1 MTATTILRQP
11 LDNTERAALQ
21 FMREEEKLARDV
33 YLTLYS
39 LWRLPVFS
47 NIAASE
53 QRHTDAVQGLLQT
66 YGIPDPVTNDRVGV
80 FTNPELSSLYA
91 DLIARGR
98 KSAHDA
104 LQVGALIEETDIAD
118 LQNAISKTSQG
129 DISRVYNNLMQASHR
144 HLRAFTGQLQSRSGA
159 YAAQVMPQTEVD
171 AIIGS
176 SAYPNGGNVTR
187 MGGGKRMG
195 KVNSGSC
202 YAASHDHA
210 TVRQVMPV
218 TVAAVGAGGV
228 MGAVMRVMVA
238 VWQASVRVRC
248 QSSKGNCAR
257 LPP

>member
-1 MTATTILRQP
+1 MIANPATLSTL
-11 LDNTERAALQ
+11 NTQEREALQ

-118 LQNAISKTSQG
+118 LQNALSKTSQG

-171 AIIGS
+171 AIIGG
-176 SAYPNGGNVTR
+176 SAYPNAGNVTR
-187 MGGGKRMG
+187 MGGGRRMG
-195 KVNSGSC
+195 KGRGM
-202 YAASHDHA
+202 A
-210 TVRQVMPV
+210 TVMPANHDVATARQ
-218 TVAAVGAGGV
+218 GNAGNGGGWGRGHHG
-228 MGAVMRVMVA
+228 MGGGRRY
-238 VWQASVRVRC
+238 QGGR
-248 QSSKGNCAR
+248 
-257 LPP
+257 

>member
-1 MTATTILRQP
+1 MIANLSTPSP
-11 LDNTERAALQ
+11 LNDNEREALQ

-187 MGGGKRMG
+187 MGGGGKRMG
-195 KVNSGSC
+195 QGRGM
-202 YAASHDHA
+202 AAMPASHDHA
-210 TVRQVMPV
+210 TVRQGN
-218 TVAAVGAGGV
+218 VGNGGGGWGRGHHGGGSAGHGHGG
-228 MGAVMRVMVA
+228 MGRN
-238 VWQASVRVRC
+238 RC
-248 QSSKGNCAR
+248 G
-257 LPP
+257 